1 MKSTPIQD
9 LLENESITDED
20 EMERDISSISEDIRN
35 SNEVYDHSSDQIQ
48 MEMAS
53 LRNQLEQMK
62 RQQNTETT
70 PLPTKIK
77 IKASDMEGNIFE
89 EIFRYKQVEDV
100 IEIVS
105 LIMVYVLFTLN
116 AFVEFVDNMIPYMF
130 YNYIPIIK
138 GVLFVLVYRGIN
150 FFMRKLFKG
159 NQ

>member
-1 MKSTPIQD
+1 
-9 LLENESITDED
+9 
-20 EMERDISSISEDIRN
+20 
-35 SNEVYDHSSDQIQ
+35 

-77 IKASDMEGNIFE
+77 ASDMEGNIFE
-89 EIFRYKQVEDV
+89 EIFRYKQVDDA

>member
-77 IKASDMEGNIFE
+77 ASDMEGNIFE
-89 EIFRYKQVEDV
+89 EIFRYKQVDDA

>member
-9 LLENESITDED
+9 LLENESITDEE
-20 EMERDISSISEDIRN
+20 EMERDISQISEDIRN
-35 SNEVYDHSSDQIQ
+35 SNEVYDNSSDQLQ
-48 MEMAS
+48 MEMTS

-62 RQQNTETT
+62 RQQDAETT
-70 PLPTKIK
+70 PLPTK
-77 IKASDMEGNIFE
+77 KASEMEGNIFE

-130 YNYIPIIK
+130 YNYNPIIK